1 MLAPRDLA
9 LLILVAATWSFNL
22 IASKIG
28 VTELPPILFTTLRFG
43 LLSLVTLPYLR
54 LFPGQMRTLLL
65 AAGLSG
71 ALQFAFMFTGLALA
85 RDVSTVAIATQLGVP
100 FTTLLSVWLLKERI
114 RWRRILGIALA
125 FGGVALIGFDP
136 RVLVYWEGL
145 ALVVVACV
153 FGSLGLIYIKRLEG
167 IGPLELQAWL
177 AITSWPLLLAL
188 SLLIEDGQWAALQ
201 GATWNGWGA
210 VLFTALVNSLLAH
223 TAMFYL
229 IQRYPVT
236 SVAPLTLLSPVFSIV
251 FSVTLLHEQLSSR
264 MLLGGAIT
272 LVGVFIVAVRDRKM
286 VDTGS

>member
-1 MLAPRDLA
+1 MLASRDLA

-22 IASKIG
+22 VASKIG

-43 LLSLVTLPYLR
+43 LLSLVTLPFLR
-54 LFPGQMRTLLL
+54 LFPGQMRTLLV
-65 AAGLSG
+65 AAFLSG
-71 ALQFAFMFTGLALA
+71 AVQFAFMFTGLALA

-100 FTTLLSVWLLKERI
+100 ITTLLSVWLLGERI

-125 FGGVALIGFDP
+125 FGGVVLIGFDP
-136 RVLVYWEGL
+136 QVLVYWEGL
-145 ALVVVACV
+145 ALVVVSCV

-167 IGPLELQAWL
+167 VGPLELQAWI
-177 AITSWPLLLAL
+177 AITSWPLLLVL
-188 SLLIEDGQWAALQ
+188 SLLLEEGQWTAVQ
-201 GATWNGWGA
+201 GASWTGWGA
-210 VLFTALVNSLLAH
+210 VLFTALINSLLAH

-236 SVAPLTLLSPVFSIV
+236 SVAPLTLLSPVFSIA
-251 FSVTLLHEQLSSR
+251 FSVTLLDETLSSR
-264 MLLGGAIT
+264 MLVGGAIT